1 MGIQREKLFTD
12 FPPITTQEWME
23 VITRD
28 LKGADFQRRL
38 VWRTDEGFNVN
49 PFYRAEDI
57 EGFPATVNL
66 PGQFPYV
73 RNTRVDNVWYVRQE
87 IEVVDFEEANK
98 RVRTLLERG
107 ITSLGFKL
115 PENELSAENV
125 RKLLDG
131 IPPDKVE
138 LNFCTGTAR
147 IVDLAK
153 LLVAY
158 VQSQGLNVMECF
170 GSIEFDPF
178 QSILQE
184 GVDELRWLDLAVEL
198 AMVTVPLPRYRAI
211 AISGN
216 RMNNAGAYSYQEL
229 GYSLSYGNQLLCALI
244 ERGVDPQLAAK
255 KIKFKFGV
263 GANYFM
269 EIAKFRAA
277 RWLWALIVDAYK
289 PHCPY
294 DCDNRSEEGICRCA
308 AKMNVHAITTTFNQ
322 SVYDP
327 YVNLLRTQ
335 TEAMSAVIGS
345 VDSLTVRPFD
355 EAFETPTD
363 FAERIAANQQLLL
376 KEEAHLDKV
385 TDPSS
390 GSYYLETLTFSLAK
404 QAWKLFL
411 ETEETGFYNALKAGI
426 VQDAIN
432 ASAEARFKAVATR
445 GEILLGTNQYPNF
458 TEKMGDKVEGTSA
471 GLSTGMLAGTLAD
484 APVGG
489 GSVDAFTDVSAPA
502 PLKRLNRRRL
512 ADAFNEL
519 RLATERS
526 EKQPKVFMLT
536 VGNLAMRLARSQ
548 FSSNFFACA
557 GYEIIDNLGFDSV
570 AEGVY
575 AAREQGVD
583 VVVLCSSDDEY
594 VEFAPEAF
602 NLLKGGKELFVVA
615 GAPACM
621 EELKERGIEH
631 FIHVRGNVLEMLQAF
646 NDKLLS

>member
-1 MGIQREKLFTD
+1 MSNQREPLFTD
-12 FPPITTQEWME
+12 FSPTTTQEWME
-23 VITRD
+23 VVTRD

-57 EGFPATVNL
+57 EGFPSTGNL

-73 RNTRVDNVWYVRQE
+73 RSTRVDNVWYVRQE
-87 IEVVDFEEANK
+87 IEVKDFKEANK
-98 RVRTLLERG
+98 RARTLLERG

-115 PENELSAENV
+115 PGSELSAENV
-125 RKLLDG
+125 RRLLDG
-131 IPPDKVE
+131 IAPDKVE
-138 LNFCTGTAR
+138 LNFCTGTDR
-147 IVDLAK
+147 IVELAK
-153 LLVAY
+153 LVVAH
-158 VQSQGLNVMECF
+158 VQSLGLNVMDCF

-178 QSILQE
+178 GSILQE
-184 GVDELRWLDLAVEL
+184 GVDEPKWLDLAVEL
-198 AMVTVPLPRYRAI
+198 ATVTAPLPRYRAI
-211 AISGN
+211 VVSGN
-216 RMNNAGAYSYQEL
+216 RMSNAGAYSYQEL
-229 GYSLSYGNQLLCALI
+229 GYSLSYGNQLLGALI
-244 ERGVDPQLAAK
+244 ERGVDSQLAAK

-289 PHCPY
+289 PHCSH
-294 DCDNRSEEGICRCA
+294 DCDNKSEEGICRCA
-308 AKMNVHAITTTFNQ
+308 AKMNAHAITTTFNQ

-376 KEEAHLDKV
+376 KEESHFDKV

-390 GSYYLETLTFSLAK
+390 GSYYIETLTSSLAK
-404 QAWKLFL
+404 QAWALFL
-411 ETEETGFYNALKAGI
+411 ETEETGFYSALKAGT

-432 ASAEARFKAVATR
+432 VSAEARFKAVANR
-445 GEILLGTNQYPNF
+445 REILLGTNQYPNF
-458 TEKMGDKVEGTSA
+458 TEKMGDKIGEMNPCGDSDTDTTTGVSSGISA
-471 GLSTGMLAGTLAD
+471 GT
-484 APVGG
+484 
-489 GSVDAFTDVSAPA
+489 PA

-526 EKQPKVFMLT
+526 KKQPKVFMLT
-536 VGNLAMRLARSQ
+536 IGNLAMRLARSQ

-570 AEGVY
+570 AEGVD
-575 AAREQGVD
+575 AAREKGAD

-594 VEFAPEAF
+594 VQLAPEAY

-621 EELKERGIEH
+621 EELKEQGVEH
-631 FIHVRGNVLEMLQAF
+631 FIHVRSNVLETLQVF